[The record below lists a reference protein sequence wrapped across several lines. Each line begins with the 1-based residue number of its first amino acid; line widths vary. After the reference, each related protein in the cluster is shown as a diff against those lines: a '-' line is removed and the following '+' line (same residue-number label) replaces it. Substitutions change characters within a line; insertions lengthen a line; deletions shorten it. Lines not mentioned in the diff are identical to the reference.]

1 MEAITNNMPDDK
13 SSKKKRSWRGFAD
26 KVTPYLFIS
35 PFYILFLIFGLFPII
50 FSGILAFSQWDGIG
64 DVQFTGLENFKKLM
78 GDVDFWLS
86 IKNTL
91 IIWVIQTVP
100 MLVIA
105 LVLAFLINLQ
115 FVKHKEFFKTTFFLP
130 YVTSVVAV
138 TILFGLIFSNQSGL
152 INAVLEMFGKQ
163 PIAFIDSP
171 FWVRIVIALVG
182 MWQYL
187 GYNMIIYYSGLQ
199 KIPADYYEA
208 AIIDGASKYQL
219 FTKITVPLLKPIILF
234 TVIMS
239 TIGGLQVFAEAQVL
253 VPTNATAEGG
263 SLTIVYYIYQTAF
276 LQNRYGY
283 GSTITWG
290 LVVIILIIS
299 LINWYLTSYRIKG
312 EDD

>member
-91 IIWVIQTVP
+91 IIWFIQTVP

-115 FVKHKEFFKTTFFLP
+115 FVKRKEFFKTTFFLP

>member
-1 MEAITNNMPDDK
+1 MDDTINDVKDKK
-13 SSKKKRSWRGFAD
+13 SFKDKYSKISEKA
-26 KVTPYLFIS
+26 TPYIFIA
-35 PFYILFLIFGLFPII
+35 PFYILFLIFGLFPIV
-50 FSGILAFSQWDGIG
+50 FSAILAFSKWDGIG
-64 DVQFTGLENFKKLM
+64 DVQFTGLENFKTLLA
-78 GDVDFWLS
+78 DTDFWLS

-105 LVLAFLINLQ
+105 LVLAFLINLSI
-115 FVKHKEFFKTTFFLP
+115 VKRKEFYKTTFFLP

-152 INAVLEMFGKQ
+152 INAVLELLGKE

-171 FWVRIVIALVG
+171 FWIRIIIALVG
-182 MWQYL
+182 IWQYL
-187 GYNMIIYYSGLQ
+187 GYNMIIYFSGLQ
-199 KIPADYYEA
+199 KISADYYEA
-208 AIIDGASKYQL
+208 AIIDGASNYQL

-234 TVIMS
+234 TVMMS

-263 SLTIVYYIYQTAF
+263 ALTIVYYIYQTAF
-276 LQNRYGY
+276 LQSRYGY

>member
-115 FVKHKEFFKTTFFLP
+115 FVKRKEFFKTTFFLP

>member
-1 MEAITNNMPDDK
+1 MDDTINDVKDKK
-13 SSKKKRSWRGFAD
+13 SFKDKYSKISEKA
-26 KVTPYLFIS
+26 TPYIFIA
-35 PFYILFLIFGLFPII
+35 PFYILFLIFGLFPIV
-50 FSGILAFSQWDGIG
+50 FSAILAFSKWDGIG
-64 DVQFTGLENFKKLM
+64 DVQFTGLENFKTLLA
-78 GDVDFWLS
+78 DTDFWLS

-105 LVLAFLINLQ
+105 LVLAFLINLSI
-115 FVKHKEFFKTTFFLP
+115 VNRKEFYKTTFFLP

-152 INAVLEMFGKQ
+152 INAVLELLGKE

-171 FWVRIVIALVG
+171 FWIRIIIALVG
-182 MWQYL
+182 IWQYL
-187 GYNMIIYYSGLQ
+187 GYNMIIYFSGLQ

-208 AIIDGASKYQL
+208 AIIDGASNYQL

-234 TVIMS
+234 TVMMS

-263 SLTIVYYIYQTAF
+263 ALTIVYYIYQTAF
-276 LQNRYGY
+276 LQSRYGY

>member
-13 SSKKKRSWRGFAD
+13 SSKKKRTLKGFAD

-35 PFYILFLIFGLFPII
+35 PFYILFLIFGLFPIV

-64 DVQFTGLENFKKLM
+64 DVQFTGLENFKRLM
-78 GDVDFWLS
+78 ADTDFWLS

-115 FVKHKEFFKTTFFLP
+115 FVRRKEFFKTTFFLP

-152 INAVLEMFGKQ
+152 INAVLEMFGRE

-182 MWQYL
+182 IWQYL
-187 GYNMIIYYSGLQ
+187 GYNMIIYFSGLQ
-199 KIPADYYEA
+199 RIPADYYEA

-219 FTKITVPLLKPIILF
+219 FTKITIPLLKPIILF

-290 LVVIILIIS
+290 LVVIILVIS